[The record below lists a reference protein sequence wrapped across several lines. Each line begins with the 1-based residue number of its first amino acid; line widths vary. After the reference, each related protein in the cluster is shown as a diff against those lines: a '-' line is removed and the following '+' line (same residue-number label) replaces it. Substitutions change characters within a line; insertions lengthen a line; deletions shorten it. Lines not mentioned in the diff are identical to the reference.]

1 MSVLQT
7 IGAQRGTDVAID
19 GSERIV
25 VRVRTLQ
32 FEAVNGASMSAVA
45 NLPAIIVFAVLI
57 RHSAPTV
64 ELALWIGASATV
76 LAGLVA
82 YSNGTLPIRWLVQN
96 DGPANRLAIS
106 AIFALAIGA
115 LWGAAA
121 VAFGPVLS
129 ENEMMVFTVMVLAC
143 NAACISGIGPYLPA
157 FFAYCIASTAP
168 LGIALLMR
176 REVEAHY
183 MALLLPLYVAVVG
196 SNARDYN
203 RQVLSAFR
211 LRAENEALAE
221 NVARANVA
229 TAEAKRSKWNTL
241 AHLSHEL
248 RTPMNAIMG
257 FSQMMHDQIFG
268 ALAERYR
275 DYSGHIHDSGHH
287 MLDLIDTILD
297 VSRAETGQLTIE
309 DGEIA
314 PVDLIEECLQKVEHA
329 AAAKRLTLE
338 RHFAPSLPDLMADR
352 TKLRQAL
359 LNLLNNAIAYTREG
373 GRVAVRLF
381 CDADGIEIA
390 VSDTGVGIGPEDIEK
405 CQEPFVRVGNPLIAG
420 TEGAG
425 LGLPLARRLIEAHGG
440 TFKLTSE
447 LGRGTTATIHLPA
460 ARCVWREVERK
471 RA

>member
-1 MSVLQT
+1 M
-7 IGAQRGTDVAID
+7 
-19 GSERIV
+19 
-25 VRVRTLQ
+25 
-32 FEAVNGASMSAVA
+32 
-45 NLPAIIVFAVLI
+45 
-57 RHSAPTV
+57 
-64 ELALWIGASATV
+64 
-76 LAGLVA
+76 
-82 YSNGTLPIRWLVQN
+82 
-96 DGPANRLAIS
+96 
-106 AIFALAIGA
+106 
-115 LWGAAA
+115 
-121 VAFGPVLS
+121 
-129 ENEMMVFTVMVLAC
+129 
-143 NAACISGIGPYLPA
+143 
-157 FFAYCIASTAP
+157 
-168 LGIALLMR
+168 
-176 REVEAHY
+176 
-183 MALLLPLYVAVVG
+183 PLYVAVVG

-257 FSQMMHDQIFG
+257 FSQMMRDQIFG

-275 DYSGHIHDSGHH
+275 DYSAHIHDSGHD

-297 VSRAETGQLTIE
+297 VSRAEAGQLTIE

-314 PVDLIEECLQKVEHA
+314 PIDLIEECLQKVEQA
-329 AAAKRLTLE
+329 ASAKRLTLE
-338 RHFAPSLPDLMADR
+338 RHFVPSSPDLMADR

-381 CDADGIEIA
+381 CDADGLEIA

-405 CQEPFVRVGNPLIAG
+405 CQEPFVRGSNPLIAG

-425 LGLPLARRLIEAHGG
+425 LGLPLARRLVEAHGG
-440 TFKLTSE
+440 TFKLASE
-447 LGRGTTATIHLPA
+447 LGHGTTATIHLPA
-460 ARCVWREVERK
+460 SAMRVAGSRAQAGVTHHLHNRNLDRRKPRDLERIGLAAFGEMRRHDAACRDPFARSQRPAFAAEMGFEPRHD
-471 RA
+471 A

>member
-1 MSVLQT
+1 VSVLQT
-7 IGAQRGTDVAID
+7 IGAQQGIDVATSD
-19 GSERIV
+19 SERIIA
-25 VRVRTLQ
+25 RVRTLQ

-45 NLPAIIVFAVLI
+45 NLPAILVFAVLV
-57 RHSAPTV
+57 RHTV
-64 ELALWIGASATV
+64 PIAELAFWIGAAATV

-82 YSNGTLPIRWLVQN
+82 YANSTLPIQLFLRD
-96 DGPANRLAIS
+96 DGPATRLAIS
-106 AIFALAIGA
+106 AIFALAIGS

-121 VAFGPVLS
+121 IAFGPLLN
-129 ENEMMVFTVMVLAC
+129 ENELMVFTVMVLAC

-157 FFAYCIASTAP
+157 FFAYCVGSTVP
-168 LGIALLMR
+168 LAIALLSR

-183 MALLLPLYVAVVG
+183 MALLVPLYVAVVG

-221 NVARANVA
+221 NVTRANTA

-275 DYSGHIHDSGHH
+275 DYSGHIHDSGRH

-297 VSRAETGQLTIE
+297 VSRAEAGQLTIE
-309 DGEIA
+309 DGDIA
-314 PVDLIEECLQKVEHA
+314 PIDLIEECLQKVEHA
-329 AAAKRLTLE
+329 AAAKGITLQ
-338 RHFAPSLPDLMADR
+338 RHFAPSLPDLIADR

-381 CDADGIEIA
+381 CDADGFDIA
-390 VSDTGVGIGPEDIEK
+390 VSDTGVGIAFDDIEK

-440 TFKLTSE
+440 TFRLISE
-447 LGRGTTATIHLPA
+447 LGHGTTATIHLPA
-460 ARCVWREVERK
+460 MRCAWREAERK

>member
-7 IGAQRGTDVAID
+7 IGAQSGIDVAASD
-19 GSERIV
+19 NDRIV
-25 VRVRTLQ
+25 ARVRTLQ
-32 FEAVNGASMSAVA
+32 FEAVNGGSMSAVA

-57 RHSAPTV
+57 RHTV
-64 ELALWIGASATV
+64 PIAELAFWIGTAAAV

-82 YSNGTLPIRWLVQN
+82 YANNALPIQWLLRD

-106 AIFALAIGA
+106 AVFALAIGA

-121 VAFGPVLS
+121 IAFGPRLS
-129 ENEMMVFTVMVLAC
+129 ENELMVFTVMVLAC

-157 FFAYCIASTAP
+157 FFAYCIGSTAP
-168 LGIALLMR
+168 LAVALFAR

-183 MALLLPLYVAVVG
+183 MALLVPLYVAVVG

-221 NVARANVA
+221 NLTRANTA

-268 ALAERYR
+268 LLAERYR
-275 DYSGHIHDSGHH
+275 DYSGHIHESGRH

-297 VSRAETGQLTIE
+297 VSRAEAGQLMIE

-314 PVDLIEECLQKVEHA
+314 PIDLIEECLEKLEHVA
-329 AAAKRLTLE
+329 VAKGITLQRL
-338 RHFAPSLPDLMADR
+338 FAPSLPHLRADR

-359 LNLLNNAIAYTREG
+359 LNLLNNAIAYTPEG
-373 GRVAVRLF
+373 GHVAVRLF
-381 CDADGIEIA
+381 SDAGGFDIA
-390 VSDTGVGIGPEDIEK
+390 VSDTGVGIASDDLEK

-420 TEGAG
+420 ADGAG
-425 LGLPLARRLIEAHGG
+425 LGLPLARRLVEAHGG
-440 TFKLTSE
+440 TFNLASE
-447 LGRGTTATIHLPA
+447 LGRGTTATIHLQA
-460 ARCVWREVERK
+460 ARCIWPEAKRK